1 MNDDCIER
9 GSVMDTGYEDRAYD
23 DAEAVADDAAQID
36 AGVPNDDSDAH
47 RYAEY
52 EGIVSRLDDVIAR
65 IDAMEKAMRDG
76 FEQFASVAVDSGAV
90 IRDDAKGVGL
100 ADVDEETGELTP
112 IEDLVFFD

>member
-1 MNDDCIER
+1 
-9 GSVMDTGYEDRAYD
+9 MDTGYEDRAYD
-23 DAEAVADDAAQID
+23 ESEDVAADAAQID

-90 IRDDAKGVGL
+90 VRDDSDAFDDSDAAEDIAEFV
-100 ADVDEETGELTP
+100 P
-112 IEDLVFFD
+112 IEDLKFFD

>member
-1 MNDDCIER
+1 
-9 GSVMDTGYEDRAYD
+9 MDTGFEDRAYD
-23 DAEAVADDAAQID
+23 DAEAVAADAAQID

-52 EGIVSRLDDVIAR
+52 EAIASRLDDVIAR

-90 IRDDAKGVGL
+90 VRDDEPRGL
-100 ADVDEETGELTP
+100 AGEDAETGAFVPIDELR
-112 IEDLVFFD
+112 FFD